1 MELNDKILKRL
12 GFRPKAKNRNELEV
26 HVEVKKR
33 EYISISIIK
42 GKDSWSFSGLEVE
55 GPEADRIR
63 KEEFVHYDLDE
74 IIDFLNK
81 Y

>member
-1 MELNDKILKRL
+1 MEINDKTLKRL

-26 HVEVKKR
+26 HVEIKKR
-33 EYISISIIK
+33 EYISISILK
-42 GKDSWSFSGLEVE
+42 AGDSWMFSGLEVE
-55 GPEADRIR
+55 GEEADRIR
-63 KEEFVHYDLDE
+63 KEELTHFDLEE

>member
-1 MELNDKILKRL
+1 MELNDKTLKRL

-42 GKDSWSFSGLEVE
+42 GGDSWGFSGLEVE

-63 KEEFVHYDLDE
+63 KEQFVNYDLDE